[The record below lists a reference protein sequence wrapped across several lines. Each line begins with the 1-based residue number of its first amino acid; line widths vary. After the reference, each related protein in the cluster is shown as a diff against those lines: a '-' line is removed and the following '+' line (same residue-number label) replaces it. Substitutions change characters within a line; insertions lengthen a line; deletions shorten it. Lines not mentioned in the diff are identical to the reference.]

1 MRPDHTPRD
10 DTPAPPKPKTARRNY
25 TVTPA
30 DHAALLAVGDGN
42 ASRGIRRLVA
52 LAAINEHR

>member
-1 MRPDHTPRD
+1 MTAK
-10 DTPAPPKPKTARRNY
+10 PAKPKTTRRNY

-30 DHAALLAVGDGN
+30 DHAALLAIGDGN
-42 ASRGIRRLVA
+42 ASRGIRRLIA

>member
-1 MRPDHTPRD
+1 VTTP
-10 DTPAPPKPKTARRNY
+10 TPKPRTTRRNY

-42 ASRGIRRLVA
+42 ASRGIRRLIA